1 MNHGKFVPVLKFLL
15 QAAVVGL
22 AAAFVLVWF
31 FPGLVPVASGRPH
44 VGVSTADQPGSY
56 HAAVAA
62 VAPAVVNV
70 YAAKAAQQHTDPLM
84 QDPFFR
90 RFFGNPAPSPQVN
103 IEYGSGVI
111 LNPDGYIITNV
122 HIIENASAIQVTL
135 VDGRQ
140 STASIVGVDAAT
152 ELAVLQLNNLNN
164 LPTAPIGD
172 SDSLQVGDVVLAIG
186 NPYDFGQTVTQG
198 IVSATGRVSLGI
210 TAIEDYIQTD
220 ADINPGNS
228 GGALVNAAG
237 ELVGINTANYSDT
250 GTGGSQ
256 GIGFAIPVNLVM
268 DVMQQLIDYGHVIRG
283 WLGIEARAV
292 PDQVLKAAGL
302 QRGGVLVTALIKNGP
317 AATAGIQP
325 GDILTQFDGKALQSP
340 RQAIQLITRAKP
352 GTEIRITV
360 VRGWKQMQVTAKVA
374 QRPPQ
379 LR

>member
-1 MNHGKFVPVLKFLL
+1 MQRVDAVRTLKFLL
-15 QAAVVGL
+15 QAVIGGL
-22 AAAFVLVWF
+22 AAAFVALWF
-31 FPGLVPVASGRPH
+31 FPGLMS
-44 VGVSTADQPGSY
+44 STAARSHAVVGTAEQPGSY

-70 YAAKAAQQHTDPLM
+70 YAARTARQQANPLL

-90 RFFGNPAPSPQVN
+90 HFFGNPEPKPQVN
-103 IEYGSGVI
+103 IEFGSGVI
-111 LNPDGYIITNV
+111 LNPDGYVITNM
-122 HIIENASAIQVTL
+122 HIIDKASAIQVTL
-135 VDGRQ
+135 TDGRQ
-140 STASIVGVDAAT
+140 STASVVGVDGAT
-152 ELAVLQLNNLNN
+152 ELALLQLNDLKN

-172 SDSLQVGDVVLAIG
+172 SETAQVGDVVLAIG

-198 IVSATGRVSLGI
+198 IISATGRASLGI
-210 TAIEDYIQTD
+210 TAIEDFIQTD

-237 ELVGINTANYSDT
+237 ELIGINTANYSDN

-268 DVMQQLIDYGHVIRG
+268 HVMRQLVRFGHVIRG

-292 PDQVLKAAGL
+292 PDQVLAATGL
-302 QRGGVLVTALIKNGP
+302 RRGGVLVTAIIKSGP
-317 AATAGIQP
+317 AALAGIQP
-325 GDILTQFDGKALQSP
+325 GDILTGFNGRPLNGP
-340 RQAIQLITRAKP
+340 HEAIQLITRAKP
-352 GTEIRITV
+352 GAEISISL
-360 VRGWKQMQVTAKVA
+360 VRGWKQMKVKVRVA